1 LPDFHQIRLG
11 SRIHAADTPA
21 YPTRPAS
28 DRFRRSATHG
38 EEKED
43 QKRIATLRLLVSR
56 AWIGST
62 QGNEAT
68 RQAAFAFDLLF
79 LLRGRRARNLS
90 VAG

>member
-1 LPDFHQIRLG
+1 
-11 SRIHAADTPA
+11 
-21 YPTRPAS
+21 
-28 DRFRRSATHG
+28 FRRSATHG

-43 QKRIATLRLLVSR
+43 QKIATLRLLVTR